1 VRDLLL
7 IKTSKKERR
16 KSDEDGCTK
25 PQQHPQQPFTKKLKI
40 CESWTPPY
48 FFKQRRKSGEEGRVL
63 DVQQIHGPSMVVNN
77 AITLTPINI
86 FNYVVS
92 SRVMI
97 PIWDTHPLFTFALW
111 FPLGSQ
117 QGHTPYGY
125 LSIYQHMCLFV
136 WMWLCHNP
144 SKPWVG
150 QADLGLTPTMCN
162 PILVE

>member
-48 FFKQRRKSGEEGRVL
+48 
-63 DVQQIHGPSMVVNN
+63 
-77 AITLTPINI
+77 
-86 FNYVVS
+86 VVS

-117 QGHTPYGY
+117 QGHTPYGYLSIYQGHTPYGY